1 MKRITAALL
10 ATFLVTLTS
19 AQTRTSLSRDAWV
32 DSVFQS
38 LSKEEKISQ
47 LMVIRAHSNLGP
59 DHVQKVVDQIQKYNV
74 GALCFFQGG
83 PVRQA
88 SLTNLYQ
95 SLAKTPLM
103 VTIDGEWG
111 LGMRL
116 DSVAKYPYQLT
127 LGAITDEKLVYDM
140 GRAVGE
146 QMKRIGV
153 HVNYAPVVDVNNNPN
168 NPVIGYRSFGE
179 DKFKVARYGV
189 AYMKGMQDA
198 GIMACAKHFPGHGDT
213 EVDSHYDL
221 PVISKSLP
229 SLDSLELYPFKQLF
243 KAGVG
248 SVMIAHLSIPAIDNT
263 ANRPTSLSKNNVDEL
278 LRDELE
284 YEGLTFTDALEMK
297 GVAKFYPA
305 GEAAVQAI
313 IAGNDMLCLPEDVP
327 AAISAI
333 EHAVKKKRIK
343 QKDIDEK
350 VLKVLRAKYDLGMA
364 NLQPIDTTNLLADL
378 NAQAE
383 SIKRQVARNAVTVL
397 RNDANFQPERLEKKV
412 AYVGLG
418 TTENTAFGRKLV
430 HDFKADTFL
439 FSYKSDTAAAV
450 ALAQQVK
457 AGGYDAVV
465 IGVHDFSY
473 RPTNNYNISPAAI
486 QLWNEL
492 QGANALTFLFGNV
505 YAAKNFMEAQTLVA
519 MHQDDAAFQEAAADF
534 LKGAIPSRGKLA
546 VSVGNYTYGAGLVVS
561 NRVPVGST
569 AAWMPIDSIVR
580 DAIRK
585 KAFPGAEVIAIKDGE
600 IKYHKAF
607 GNFEYDPRSLPVTL
621 NSVYDLA
628 SVTKIS
634 ATTVA
639 VMKLYEQ
646 GKLDLNKTL
655 GDYLPVARGTDKEG
669 LTIRDVLLHQAG
681 LNPFISFY
689 RETIDDK
696 GTPKDSLYSNTLK
709 PGFTIPVAQGV
720 YLRDDWNDSMIV
732 RIMKSPLGPKGKYVY
747 SDNDF
752 ILLGKIV
759 ETISGM
765 KLDQYVQK
773 TFYTPLGMTTT
784 GFNPWRRLGVERVV
798 PTEEEKHFRRQ
809 QLRGYVHDEGA
820 AMFGGVSGH
829 AGLFSNAYDLSLLYQ
844 MLLNGGE
851 LNGERYLKPETIQ
864 LFTAYGSDISRR
876 GLGFDKPEKDNGTR
890 KDPYPSE
897 LASPDTYGHT
907 GFTGTAVWVDPQTN
921 LIYIFLSNRVY
932 QSRGN
937 NLLSQL
943 NVRGK
948 IQDAIYKAL
957 QREEELKAAAAAAE
971 AKSQAEGAAG
981 STSNAGTNGNDQ
993 EQKDQDKELENQLL
1007 FD

>member
-10 ATFLVTLTS
+10 ATFFVTLTF
-19 AQTRTSLSRDAWV
+19 AQTRTQLSRDAWV

-38 LSKEEKISQ
+38 LSKEEKIAQ

-88 SLTNLYQ
+88 NLTNLYQ

-116 DSVAKYPYQLT
+116 DSVDKYPYQLT

-179 DKFKVARYGV
+179 DKYKVARYGV
-189 AYMKGMQDA
+189 AYMKGMQDV

-263 ANRPTSLSKNNVDEL
+263 ANRPTSLSKNNVHEL
-278 LRDELE
+278 LREDLD

-297 GVAKFYPA
+297 GVAKFFPA

-333 EHAVKKKRIK
+333 EHAIKKKRIK
-343 QKDIDEK
+343 EKDIDEK
-350 VLKVLRAKYDLGMA
+350 VLKVLRAKYDLGLA
-364 NLQPIDTTNLLADL
+364 NLQPVDTTNLVADL
-378 NAQAE
+378 NAHTE
-383 SIKRQVARNAVTVL
+383 TIKRQVARNAVTVL
-397 RNDANFQPERLEKKV
+397 SNDASFQPERLEKKV
-412 AYVGLG
+412 AYVGIG
-418 TTENTAFGRKLV
+418 ATGNTAFGRKLV
-430 HDFKADTFL
+430 HDFRADTFL
-439 FSYKSDTAAAV
+439 FSYKSDSATAA

-457 AGGYDAVV
+457 AGNYDAVV
-465 IGVHDFSY
+465 IGVHDFSF

-486 QLWNEL
+486 QLWNAL
-492 QGANALTFLFGNV
+492 QDTNALTFLFGNV
-505 YAAKNFMEAQTLVA
+505 YAAKNFMNAKTLVA
-519 MHQDDAAFQEAAADF
+519 MHQDDVAFQEAAADF
-534 LKGAIPSRGKLA
+534 LKGSIPSRGKLA
-546 VSVGNYTYGAGLVVS
+546 VSVGNYTYGSGLIVS

-580 DAIRK
+580 DAMRK
-585 KAFPGAEVIAIKDGE
+585 KAFPGAEIIAIQDGV

-607 GNFEYDPRSLPVTL
+607 GNYEYDPKSLPVTL

-628 SVTKIS
+628 SVTKVS

-669 LTIRDVLLHQAG
+669 LLIRDILLHQAG
-681 LNPFISFY
+681 LNPYISFY

-696 GTPKDSLYSNTLK
+696 GTPRDSIYSNTLK
-709 PGFTIPVAQGV
+709 PGYTTPVAQNL
-720 YLRDDWNDSMIV
+720 YIRDDWNDSMLV

-759 ETISGM
+759 ERISGM
-765 KLDQYVQK
+765 KLDDYVQK

-784 GFNPWRRLGVERVV
+784 GFNPWRRLGIERVV
-798 PTEEEKHFRRQ
+798 PTEEEKYFRRQ

-876 GLGFDKPEKDNGTR
+876 GLGFDKPEKDNATR
-890 KDPYPSE
+890 SEPYPSA
-897 LASPDTYGHT
+897 LASPETYGHT
-907 GFTGTAVWVDPQTN
+907 GFTGTAVWVDPQTK

-932 QSRGN
+932 QTRGN

-943 NVRGK
+943 GVRGK
-948 IQDAIYKAL
+948 IQDAIYRAL
-957 QREEELKAAAAAAE
+957 KKEAEAAAAAAE
-971 AKSQAEGAAG
+971 AKAKATEGAAD
-981 STSNAGTNGNDQ
+981 TTTDNTNGNDQ
-993 EQKDQDKELENQLL
+993 EQKDQGKELENQLL